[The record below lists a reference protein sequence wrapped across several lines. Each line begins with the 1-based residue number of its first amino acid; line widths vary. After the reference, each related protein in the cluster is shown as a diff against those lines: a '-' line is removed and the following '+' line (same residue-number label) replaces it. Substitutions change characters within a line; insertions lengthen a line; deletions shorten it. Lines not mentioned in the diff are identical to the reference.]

1 MALTLFTMRIPAS
14 GCISMSRFARIWAV
28 LWMSAT
34 PVWMLIISSWAS
46 AAAPVVPDPVLVPAQ
61 ADLLRVRA
69 AHPVQGDLL
78 LRVWA
83 AHPAQGDLLL
93 RVWVARPVQVD
104 LLRVEHLMVTAMRRF
119 PVWW

>member
-1 MALTLFTMRIPAS
+1 
-14 GCISMSRFARIWAV
+14 
-28 LWMSAT
+28 MSAT

-93 RVWVARPVQVD
+93 RVWVAHPAQGDLLLRVWVAHLVQAD